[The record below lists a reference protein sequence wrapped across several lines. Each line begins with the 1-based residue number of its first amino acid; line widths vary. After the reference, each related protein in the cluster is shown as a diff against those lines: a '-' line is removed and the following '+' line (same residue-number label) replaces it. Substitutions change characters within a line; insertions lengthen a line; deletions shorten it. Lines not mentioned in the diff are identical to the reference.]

1 MICFL
6 IGSVYER
13 VNLAG
18 LLVSLKNFFVKQNS
32 DTFDFGA
39 RKERSDSMESFHER
53 QQAQKQGRFKIVR

>member
-1 MICFL
+1 MNQ
-6 IGSVYER
+6 SDTQ
-13 VNLAG
+13 
-18 LLVSLKNFFVKQNS
+18 NFQEQLVKQNS